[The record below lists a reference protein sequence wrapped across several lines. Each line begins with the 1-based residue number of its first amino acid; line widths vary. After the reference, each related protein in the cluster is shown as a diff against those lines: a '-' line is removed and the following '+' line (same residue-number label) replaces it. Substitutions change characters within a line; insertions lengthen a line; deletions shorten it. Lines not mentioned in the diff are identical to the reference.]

1 MNQRRNRRRCSIS
14 WCRYDALENEF
25 FLFLDSTAII
35 PTIINSY
42 CIVVPYLQ
50 LDAESTESAEFTF
63 ENGKPCFHLP
73 FFFGIMNT
81 QVRKNVC

>member
-1 MNQRRNRRRCSIS
+1 MM
-14 WCRYDALENEF
+14 
-25 FLFLDSTAII
+25 LFLDSTTPIQ
-35 PTIINSY
+35 TVINSY

-50 LDAESTESAEFTF
+50 QDAESTESAEFSF

-81 QVRKNVC
+81 QVYVLILIDATDWFGFSSY